1 MDAAGCDY
9 LVAAGFAASVFTS
22 GFTSVP
28 PSVCFFAFFTFFG
41 FASVLTS
48 AVLVSVAA
56 GAAAGFTSAFALADA
71 GAAGATGAAALHL
84 L

>member
-1 MDAAGCDY
+1 MREAY
-9 LVAAGFAASVFTS
+9 LPAAGFAASVFTS
-22 GFTSVP
+22 GFTSAP

-56 GAAAGFTSAFALADA
+56 GAAAG
-71 GAAGATGAAALHL
+71 LHL
-84 L
+84 LSRWQMPVQPEQQALLLLRRL